1 MSYMEEFMGE
11 TVVNMLLMKTVSD
24 MRNNTEYDGID
35 NVTLYVRAQDSI
47 EELAVKLKQ
56 VCFITYFSLYSVY
69 IQCEG
74 FAKLTFLL
82 LQPGVYGRAGWHE
95 SLLREGGCDL

>member
-1 MSYMEEFMGE
+1 M
-11 TVVNMLLMKTVSD
+11 NMLLMKTVSD

-56 VCFITYFSLYSVY
+56 VCLLNISVY
-69 IQCEG
+69 IQSI
-74 FAKLTFLL
+74 FSVK
-82 LQPGVYGRAGWHE
+82 V
-95 SLLREGGCDL
+95 SLN